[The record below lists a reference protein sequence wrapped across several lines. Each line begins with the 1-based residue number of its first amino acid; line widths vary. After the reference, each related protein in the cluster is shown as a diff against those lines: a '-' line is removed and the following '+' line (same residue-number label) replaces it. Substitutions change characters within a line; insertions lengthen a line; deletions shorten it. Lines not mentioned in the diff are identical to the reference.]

1 MKLEYNL
8 IKDIEKDCCRD
19 INIVSYSSTNS
30 NINIIPNALNII
42 INRTSEPI
50 YLSKHIPDFCDNT
63 QFLII
68 KIGAGVYASTG
79 REELT
84 PEKLYTRSLD
94 HDKAIAKYVSEDEV
108 IQVNLIENAK

>member
-30 NINIIPNALNII
+30 SIDIVPNALNII
-42 INRTSEPI
+42 INRTSSPI
-50 YLSKHIPDFCDNT
+50 YLDKYIPNSCNDA

-68 KIGAGVYASTG
+68 KIGASVYASTG

-84 PEKLYTRSLD
+84 PEKLYTYQLD
-94 HDKAIAKYVSEDEV
+94 NDKAVAKYVSEDEV
-108 IQVNLIENAK
+108 IQVNLIESAR